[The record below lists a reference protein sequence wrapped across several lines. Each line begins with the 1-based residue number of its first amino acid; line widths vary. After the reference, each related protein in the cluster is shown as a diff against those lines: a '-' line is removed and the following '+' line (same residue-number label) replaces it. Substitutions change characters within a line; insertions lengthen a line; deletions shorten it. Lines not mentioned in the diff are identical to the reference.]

1 MIIQERANQLYYL
14 VTDSDPSARVARTG
28 HSLLIPALLMLLCS
42 CSARDHAIAEREGNR
57 IRSEKVAVVDRFRR
71 EQLVQPDAAV
81 SHREPTPTEI
91 DVPESLDLSTA
102 LTIATR
108 YSRSYQSQRE
118 SLFLSALSLGLTRRD
133 FLRPVFNSTASFTA
147 SDGSDRDYQDVA
159 ALSIGGSLMLFTGGS
174 LAINANSSLNTSD
187 DPLAVLPQAANTSAS
202 LSISQPLLRGAG
214 HDLAFESLTQAE
226 RSLLYRARDFELYR
240 QDFVIQITEKY
251 FGLISQQKKLTNT
264 RENID
269 GQRFAWE
276 QAKALFRLG
285 RGNSLDVFRAEQ
297 ALLEA
302 QNSGLDAEQIFSLSI
317 DRFKIDLGLPTSVEF
332 VIQDKFP
339 DVTPFEMDLD
349 GAVEAALHNRLDL
362 RTTRDQLEDAERGLN
377 IASNSLLPSLSLSLG
392 YSAAADPEFRFS
404 DLNIDDSD
412 DYSVGLVMEIPL
424 DRKSQINNFRSA
436 EISLDQAYRELDR
449 QRDEV
454 ILEVRDSLRTL
465 KQRKDQIELGVKKIQ
480 SVTFSVEKAE
490 IDQVRGT
497 GTNRDVVEATNSLT
511 AAKNDQLDRIVAH
524 EIQLLRLQK
533 QLGLLFVNED
543 GLVAK

>member
-1 MIIQERANQLYYL
+1 
-14 VTDSDPSARVARTG
+14 
-28 HSLLIPALLMLLCS
+28 
-42 CSARDHAIAEREGNR
+42 
-57 IRSEKVAVVDRFRR
+57 
-71 EQLVQPDAAV
+71 
-81 SHREPTPTEI
+81 
-91 DVPESLDLSTA
+91 
-102 LTIATR
+102 
-108 YSRSYQSQRE
+108 
-118 SLFLSALSLGLTRRD
+118 
-133 FLRPVFNSTASFTA
+133 
-147 SDGSDRDYQDVA
+147 
-159 ALSIGGSLMLFTGGS
+159 
-174 LAINANSSLNTSD
+174 
-187 DPLAVLPQAANTSAS
+187 
-202 LSISQPLLRGAG
+202 
-214 HDLAFESLTQAE
+214 
-226 RSLLYRARDFELYR
+226 
-240 QDFVIQITEKY
+240 
-251 FGLISQQKKLTNT
+251 
-264 RENID
+264 
-269 GQRFAWE
+269 
-276 QAKALFRLG
+276 
-285 RGNSLDVFRAEQ
+285 
-297 ALLEA
+297 
-302 QNSGLDAEQIFSLSI
+302 
-317 DRFKIDLGLPTSVEF
+317 
-332 VIQDKFP
+332 
-339 DVTPFEMDLD
+339 MDLD
-349 GAVEAALHNRLDL
+349 GAVAAALHNRLDL

-377 IASNSLLPSLSLSLG
+377 IASNSLLPSLALSLG

-436 EISLDQAYRELDR
+436 EISLDRAYRELDR

>member
-1 MIIQERANQLYYL
+1 MIIRERAGQLCYL
-14 VTDSDPSARVARTG
+14 VTASDASAQVARTG
-28 HSLLIPALLMLLCS
+28 HSLLIAALLMLLCS

-81 SHREPTPTEI
+81 SHREPTPSEI
-91 DVPESLDLSTA
+91 DVPETLDLATA

-187 DPLAVLPQAANTSAS
+187 DPLADLQIANTSAS
-202 LSISQPLLRGAG
+202 LSLSQPLLRGAG

-264 RENID
+264 RENIE

-302 QNSGLDAEQIFSLSI
+302 QNSGLDAEQAFSLSI
-317 DRFKIDLGLPTSVEF
+317 DQFKIDLGLPTSVEF

-339 DVTPFEMDLD
+339 VVTPFEMDLD

-377 IASNSLLPSLSLSLG
+377 IASNSLLPSLALSLG

-436 EISLDQAYRELDR
+436 EISLDQAHRELDR

>member
-1 MIIQERANQLYYL
+1 MIIQERADQLYYL

-28 HSLLIPALLMLLCS
+28 HSLLIPVLLVLLCS

-57 IRSEKVAVVDRFRR
+57 IRAEKVAVVDRFRR
-71 EQLVQPDAAV
+71 EQLVDPDAAV
-81 SHREPTPTEI
+81 SNRESTPMEI
-91 DVPESLDLSTA
+91 DVPETLDLSTA

-187 DPLAVLPQAANTSAS
+187 DPLADLQTANTSAS

-264 RENID
+264 RENIE

-302 QNSGLDAEQIFSLSI
+302 QNSGLDAEQAFSLSI
-317 DRFKIDLGLPTSVEF
+317 DQFKIDLGLPTTVEF

-424 DRKSQINNFRSA
+424 DRKSQRNNFRSA
-436 EISLDQAYRELDR
+436 EISLDQAHRELDR

>member
-1 MIIQERANQLYYL
+1 MIIQERADQLYYL

-28 HSLLIPALLMLLCS
+28 HSLLIPALLVLLCS

-57 IRSEKVAVVDRFRR
+57 IRAEKVAVVDRFRR
-71 EQLVQPDAAV
+71 EQLVDPDAAV
-81 SHREPTPTEI
+81 SHREPTPMEI
-91 DVPESLDLSTA
+91 DVPESLDLATA

-133 FLRPVFNSTASFTA
+133 LLRPVFNSTASFTA

-159 ALSIGGSLMLFTGGS
+159 ALSIGGSLLLFTGGS
-174 LAINANSSLNTSD
+174 LAINANSSLSTSD
-187 DPLAVLPQAANTSAS
+187 DPLADLQTANTSAS
-202 LSISQPLLRGAG
+202 LSFSQPLLRGAG

-377 IASNSLLPSLSLSLG
+377 IASNSLLPSLALSLG
-392 YSAAADPEFRFS
+392 YTAAADPEFRFS
-404 DLNIDDSD
+404 DLNIADSD

-436 EISLDQAYRELDR
+436 EISLDRAHRELDR

-543 GLVAK
+543 GLVAE

>member
-1 MIIQERANQLYYL
+1 M
-14 VTDSDPSARVARTG
+14 
-28 HSLLIPALLMLLCS
+28 LIPALLLLLCS
-42 CSARDHAIAEREGNR
+42 CSARDHATAEREGNR
-57 IRSEKVAVVDRFRR
+57 IRAEKVAEVDRFRQ
-71 EQLVQPDAAV
+71 EQLVEPDAPV
-81 SHREPTPTEI
+81 THREPTPLEI
-91 DVPESLDLSTA
+91 DVPDTLDLHSA
-102 LTIATR
+102 LMIATR
-108 YSRSYQSQRE
+108 HSRSYQSQRE

-159 ALSIGGSLMLFTGGS
+159 ALSIGGSLLLFTGGS
-174 LAINANSSLNTSD
+174 LDINANSSLSTSD
-187 DPLAVLPQAANTSAS
+187 DPMADLQTANTSAS
-202 LSISQPLLRGAG
+202 LSFNQPLLRGAG

-302 QNSGLDAEQIFSLSI
+302 QNSGLDAEQAFSLSI
-317 DRFKIDLGLPTSVEF
+317 DQFKIDLGLPTTVEF
-332 VIQDKFP
+332 VIQDDFP
-339 DVTPFEMDLD
+339 DVSPFEMDLD

-377 IASNSLLPSLSLSLG
+377 IATNSLLPSLSLSLG
-392 YSAAADPEFRFS
+392 YSAAADPEYRFS

-424 DRKSQINNFRSA
+424 DRKSQINRFRSA
-436 EISLDQAYRELDR
+436 EISLDQASRELDR

-490 IDQVRGT
+490 IDQLRGT

>member
-1 MIIQERANQLYYL
+1 
-14 VTDSDPSARVARTG
+14 
-28 HSLLIPALLMLLCS
+28 MLWSGCA
-42 CSARDHAIAEREGNR
+42 ARDHAIAERDGNR
-57 IRSEKVAVVDRFRR
+57 IQDEKIAEVERFRR
-71 EQLVQPDAAV
+71 EQLIDPSAPETTQQPTVVDI
-81 SHREPTPTEI
+81 E
-91 DVPESLDLSTA
+91 VPDILDLNSA
-102 LTIATR
+102 IIIATR
-108 YSRSYQSQRE
+108 HSRSFQSQRE

-147 SDGSDRDYQDVA
+147 SDGSDQEYQDVA
-159 ALSIGGSLMLFTGGS
+159 ALSLGGSQMLFTGGTLS
-174 LAINANSSLNTSD
+174 FGSQSSLISSD
-187 DPLAVLPQAANTSAS
+187 DPLADRQTSNVSAS
-202 LSISQPLLRGAG
+202 LSVTQPLLRGAG
-214 HDLAFESLTQAE
+214 HDVAFESLNQAE
-226 RSLLYRARDFELYR
+226 RGLLYRARAFELFR

-251 FGLISQQKKLTNT
+251 FGLISQQKKLVNT

-269 GQRFAWE
+269 GQQFAWE

-302 QNSGLDAEQIFSLSI
+302 QSSGLDSDQAFSLSI
-317 DRFKIDLGLPTSVEF
+317 DQFKIDLGLSTNVEF
-332 VIQDKFP
+332 VIQDDFP
-339 DVTPFEMDLD
+339 VVTPFEMNLD

-377 IASNSLLPSLSLSLG
+377 IATNSLLPSLGLSVG
-392 YSAAADPEFRFS
+392 YSAAADPKDRFS
-404 DLNIDDSD
+404 DLTIGDSA

-424 DRKSQINNFRSA
+424 DRRSQRNQFRSA
-436 EISLDQAYRELDR
+436 EISLDQARRELDR

-465 KQRKDQIELGVKKIQ
+465 QQRKDQIELGVKKIQ

-490 IDQVRGT
+490 IDQLRGT

-511 AAKNDQLDRIVAH
+511 DAKNGQLDRIVAH

-533 QLGLLFVNED
+533 QLGLLFVNDD

>member
-1 MIIQERANQLYYL
+1 MIIQERADQLYYL

-28 HSLLIPALLMLLCS
+28 HSLLILALLMLLCS

-57 IRSEKVAVVDRFRR
+57 ISSEKAAVVDRFRR

-81 SHREPTPTEI
+81 SHREPTPSEI

-187 DPLAVLPQAANTSAS
+187 DPLADLQTANTSAS

-264 RENID
+264 RENIE

-302 QNSGLDAEQIFSLSI
+302 QNSGLDAEQAFSLSI
-317 DRFKIDLGLPTSVEF
+317 DQFKIDLGLPTTVEF

-424 DRKSQINNFRSA
+424 DRKSQRNNFRSA
-436 EISLDQAYRELDR
+436 EISLDQAHRELDR

>member
-1 MIIQERANQLYYL
+1 MIIRERAGQLCFL
-14 VTDSDPSARVARTG
+14 VTDSDPSAQVARTG
-28 HSLLIPALLMLLCS
+28 HCLLIAALLMLLCS

-264 RENID
+264 RENIE

-377 IASNSLLPSLSLSLG
+377 IASNSLLPSLALSLG
-392 YSAAADPEFRFS
+392 YSAAADPKFPFS
-404 DLNIDDSD
+404 DLNIYDSD

-490 IDQVRGT
+490 IDQLRGT

>member
-1 MIIQERANQLYYL
+1 MIIRERAGQLCFL
-14 VTDSDPSARVARTG
+14 VTDSDPSAQVARTG
-28 HSLLIPALLMLLCS
+28 HCLLIAALLMLLCS

-174 LAINANSSLNTSD
+174 LAINANSSLNTSA
-187 DPLAVLPQAANTSAS
+187 DPTAVLPQAANTSAS